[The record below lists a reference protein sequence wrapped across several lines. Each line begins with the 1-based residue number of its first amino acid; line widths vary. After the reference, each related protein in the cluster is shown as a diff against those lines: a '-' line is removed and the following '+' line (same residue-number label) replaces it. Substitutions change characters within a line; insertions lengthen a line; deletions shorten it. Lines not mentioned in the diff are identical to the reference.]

1 MSEPLPDEP
10 SLISR
15 YRWRVRL
22 GTALT
27 IAVIGTTLG
36 VTWYA
41 FVRAPGPRS
50 VCDHVSRMRRA
61 FPDEARRI
69 EAALTPMREDG
80 PGASPSA
87 DQRCMWYFGAEQ
99 KALGFVDYGRRSR
112 CVTSAEDPREL
123 LACL

>member
-27 IAVIGTTLG
+27 IAILGTTVG
-36 VTWYA
+36 ATWWL
-41 FVRAPGPRS
+41 FVRSPGPRS
-50 VCDHVSRMRRA
+50 VCDHVTQMRRR
-61 FPDEARRI
+61 FPQDARRL
-69 EAALTPMREDG
+69 EAALTPLREDG

-87 DQRCMWYFGAEQ
+87 DQLCMWYFGTE
-99 KALGFVDYGRRSR
+99 KKELGFVDYGRRSR
-112 CVTSAEDPREL
+112 CVTAAEDPAEL